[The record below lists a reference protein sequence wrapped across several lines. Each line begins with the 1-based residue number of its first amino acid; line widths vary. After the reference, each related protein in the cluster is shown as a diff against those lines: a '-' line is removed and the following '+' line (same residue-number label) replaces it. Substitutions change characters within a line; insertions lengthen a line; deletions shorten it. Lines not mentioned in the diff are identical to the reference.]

1 MTTPSGLWLLMR
13 RRSHVLVF
21 AFGAAAALFPSAPAL
36 AAPPPWLSAELP
48 AIASGGIQ
56 HSPSI
61 AIDPAD
67 PVRAVVAADDGNTAP
82 PFATTTTG
90 TTTNWSVGWSPGGAL
105 QYAGSASAGQP
116 DVAWGVDDPGALPT
130 PEHNVYLVETGSS
143 TGQSLCSTGA
153 GILFSTSSDG
163 GASYGTAI
171 PVDTGSSTA
180 PSTELVEPAIASA
193 GDNVYIAYTELK
205 WSGAN
210 CSGTPTSSSILMT
223 SSNDDGATWVAPRRV
238 SPVSTTGLYR
248 SPSLTQLPDGR
259 AIVAFRNDAAASPQI
274 ETETCSPFA
283 PATATYC
290 GVGPGLVGPS
300 TVVGDATAPALVS
313 GVVGPP
319 TPSVIA
325 AGGRVVV
332 AWSASVDANV
342 RAFAAMSTDN
352 GVSYGPATQIDPNG
366 GGNQVAPELAA
377 TAGGR
382 VDAAYLWDGGLGGV
396 SATTASA
403 NPPLAGASTE
413 AWAQPV
419 VVQSAPATGATPI
432 AGQAA
437 PLGRRLGVAISAGP
451 LSPLPATVVAFTD
464 TTAGQD
470 VHVTALLHGT
480 TAPAIPVQTVRASKN
495 ATTIVTVTGS
505 DDDGDPLT
513 WSVGAQPSDPESSV
527 SVYDSARGQFS
538 FRAANKVG
546 LETFEAVATDGVAGH
561 ETRAT
566 ITVSVENDPPDIVCS
581 VLTAHEDEPLE
592 VPVSTQSAVPSCV
605 KDRNQDQVTVSL
617 DTAVGGSVEHTADGK
632 WLFNPTPHST
642 ATGSFVMRASD
653 ESSTTVG
660 RIIVIISPPVGTVV
674 LRVTGGLKRRTVA
687 SGLAVRFGAQ
697 AIDAA
702 GHNTTVFWNFGD
714 GSPEVQGVAVA
725 HRFRRAG
732 AFKVRVTASNATVTV
747 PVVVRRHAVELV
759 GVPRTTGGVMTLRV
773 RTRAA
778 GALSVRVDSRSQ
790 TVAVPAGSKLRTLHM
805 QVTTGPLVR
814 LTLRLKPKKGAATL
828 LAFSVRRLVLVPPLA
843 AG

>member
-1 MTTPSGLWLLMR
+1 MR

-21 AFGAAAALFPSAPAL
+21 AFGAAAALLLSAPAL
-36 AAPPPWLSAELP
+36 SAPPPLAPEPELAVP
-48 AIASGGIQ
+48 PTPGIQ

-67 PVRAVVAADDGNTAP
+67 PVRAVVAADDGNAAP
-82 PFATTTTG
+82 PFASTTTG
-90 TTTNWSVGWSPGGAL
+90 TTTNWSVSWNPGGAL
-105 QYAGSASAGQP
+105 QYSGSASAGQP
-116 DVAWGVDDPGALPT
+116 DVAWGVDDPSVMPT

-143 TGQSLCSTGA
+143 TAQSLCSTGA
-153 GILFSTSSDG
+153 GILLSTSSDG

-171 PVDTGSSTA
+171 PVDTGGSAA

-193 GDNVYIAYTELK
+193 GHNVYIAYTELK
-205 WSGAN
+205 WSGAS

-223 SSNDDGATWVAPRRV
+223 SSNDDGGTWVAPRRV
-238 SPVSTTGLYR
+238 SPVATTGLYR

-259 AIVAFRNDAAASPQI
+259 VIVAFRDDALANPQI

-290 GVGPGLVGPS
+290 GAGPGLVGPS
-300 TVVGDATAPALVS
+300 TVIGDATAPAVVS

-325 AGGRVVV
+325 AGGRVAV

-352 GVSYGPATQIDPNG
+352 GVTYGPATQIDPNG
-366 GGNQVAPELAA
+366 AGNQVAPELAA

-382 VDAAYLWDGGLGGV
+382 VDAAYLWDSGLGGV

-403 NPPLAGASTE
+403 NPPLAGAATE

-419 VVQSAPATGATPI
+419 VVQGVPAASLTGI

-451 LSPLPATVVAFTD
+451 LSPLPATVVAYTD

-495 ATTIVTVTGS
+495 ATTIVTVAGS

-527 SVYDSARGQFS
+527 SVYDSSRGQFS

-546 LETFEAVATDGVAGH
+546 LETFEAVGTDGVPGH
-561 ETRAT
+561 ETHAT
-566 ITVSVENDPPDIVCS
+566 ITVSVENDPPDIICS
-581 VLTAHEDEPLE
+581 VLNAHEDEPLE
-592 VPVSTQSAVPSCV
+592 VPVSTEAAAPSCV
-605 KDRNQDQVTVSL
+605 RDRNQDQVTVSL
-617 DTAVGGSVEHTADGK
+617 DTAIGGTVEHTTDGK
-632 WLFNPTPHST
+632 WLFNPTPHSI

-653 ESSTTVG
+653 ASSTTVG
-660 RIIVIISPPVGTVV
+660 RIVVIISPPVGKVT
-674 LRVTGGLKRRTVA
+674 LRVTGGLKTRTVT

-702 GHNTTVFWNFGD
+702 GHKTTIFWNFGD

-732 AFKVRVTASNATVTV
+732 AFKVKVTASNTSVTV
-747 PVVVRRHAVELV
+747 PVVVRRRAVELV
-759 GVPRTTGGVMTLRV
+759 GVPQTAGGVMTLRV

-778 GALSVRVDSRSQ
+778 GLLSLRVDSRSQ
-790 TVAVPAGSKLRTLHM
+790 TVAVPAGSRLRTLHM

-814 LTLRLKPKKGAATL
+814 LTLRLKPKKSAASL
-828 LAFSVRRLVLVPPLA
+828 LAFSLRRLVLVPPLA